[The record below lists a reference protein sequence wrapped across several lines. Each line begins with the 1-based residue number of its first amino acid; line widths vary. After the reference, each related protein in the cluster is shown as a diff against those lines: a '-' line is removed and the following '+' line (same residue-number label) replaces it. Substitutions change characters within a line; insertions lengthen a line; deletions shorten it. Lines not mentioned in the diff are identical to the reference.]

1 MSQDNARW
9 SRVRPVFSS
18 SSSSPSSFLVRALV
32 RDGRA
37 GQFLQVVRLDSNNRT
52 VLSLG
57 TFTVNNILA
66 WDSDNNTV

>member
-18 SSSSPSSFLVRALV
+18 SPSSSSFLVRALV

>member
-18 SSSSPSSFLVRALV
+18 SSSFLVRALV

>member
-18 SSSSPSSFLVRALV
+18 SSSSFLVRALV